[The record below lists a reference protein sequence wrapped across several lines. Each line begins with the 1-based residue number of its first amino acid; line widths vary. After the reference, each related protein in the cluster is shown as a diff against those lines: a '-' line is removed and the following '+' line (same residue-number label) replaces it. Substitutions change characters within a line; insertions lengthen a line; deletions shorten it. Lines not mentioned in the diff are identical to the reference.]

1 MEDLNTLLSIT
12 SRIEKKISKD
22 IKDGNVKDIKGMNV
36 PINKVDLIDL

>member
-1 MEDLNTLLSIT
+1 MEDLNIFFLII

-36 PINKVDLIDL
+36 LINKVDLIDL